1 MVDFEKVL
9 DEIEERRRRFENAP
23 SAPAV
28 SLSKPPVV
36 LTAQFCMRADRAA
49 ATYRMQQTE
58 PQRPANPEPT
68 MISPENVRAILA
80 LGRLP
85 RKRLETLR
93 RKIAWRLHPDRCAA
107 QDPEASRAMAEI
119 NAAIDQALAASSP

>member
-1 MVDFEKVL
+1 MADFEKVL

-28 SLSKPPVV
+28 SLCEPPVV
-36 LTAQFCMRADRAA
+36 LTAQFYMRADRAA

-58 PQRPANPEPT
+58 PREPVPPPPKT
-68 MISPENVRAILA
+68 ISPESVRAILA
-80 LGRLP
+80 RRRLS
-85 RKRLETLR
+85 RKRLEALR

-107 QDPEASRAMAEI
+107 HDPEATRAMAEI
-119 NAAIDQALAASSP
+119 NAAIDQALAASSH